1 MFNLIFSQMYR
12 TNQPL
17 LGFVEIG
24 FNQVLPKLYAIS
36 MMYTLNA
43 RRAIR
48 SRVSGSRNGSGNGSS
63 ANEPS
68 LGGWVQPRHANV
80 GSLLSNFLRE
90 LMTYVML
97 NYRVTSN

>member
-17 LGFVEIG
+17 LGYVEIA

-43 RRAIR
+43 RRTIR
-48 SRVSGSRNGSGNGSS
+48 SRVSGSRNKSS
-63 ANEPS
+63 SDGPS
-68 LGGWVQPRHANV
+68 LGGRVQPRHPNV
-80 GSLLSNFLRE
+80 GSFLYTFLRDLLTE
-90 LMTYVML
+90 DML
-97 NYRVTSN
+97 HYRAMWN